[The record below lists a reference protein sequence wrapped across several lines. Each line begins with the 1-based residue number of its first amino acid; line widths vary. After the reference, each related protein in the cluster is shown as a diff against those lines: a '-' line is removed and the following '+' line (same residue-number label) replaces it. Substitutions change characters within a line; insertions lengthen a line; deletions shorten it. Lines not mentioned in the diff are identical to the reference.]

1 MEQTIQKV
9 EKALDKLSYRFVF
22 EKKKLYDGS
31 VKYVSPLGLSI
42 SGYGMSFG
50 VGLSVLVCR
59 SRGTVVVEYQIA
71 EYFGD
76 ADTTRSEVADKLISN
91 GVKDL
96 EMVEYIMELTLNV
109 LETMY
114 QSMFERFAEDFE
126 MSLPDVYIVDPRYR
140 DNPSK

>member
-71 EYFGD
+71 EDFRD
-76 ADTTRSEVADKLISN
+76 ADKTRSEVADKLISN

-96 EMVEYIMELTLNV
+96 EMVEYIMDLTLNV

-114 QSMFERFAEDFE
+114 QSMLERFAEDFE
-126 MSLPDVYIVDPRYR
+126 RSLPDVYIVDPRYR